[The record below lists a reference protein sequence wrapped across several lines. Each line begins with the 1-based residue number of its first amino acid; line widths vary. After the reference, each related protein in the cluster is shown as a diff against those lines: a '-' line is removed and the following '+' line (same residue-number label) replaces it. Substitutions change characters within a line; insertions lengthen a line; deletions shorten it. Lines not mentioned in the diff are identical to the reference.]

1 LDHHFGKLAK
11 PCFDRYGVFTPYAHA
26 EFHRSLHIG
35 LEALDQKYSPGGLGV
50 MAQTF
55 RLNLTFERS

>member
-1 LDHHFGKLAK
+1 
-11 PCFDRYGVFTPYAHA
+11 VFTPYAHA

-55 RLNLTFERS
+55 RIKPDFRTAIKSVRFIWA